1 MSEPKPT
8 HTPGPWIVLHEN
20 DMSIITKSEFSQG
33 EVVAQ
38 LSTWGDS
45 ELKANA
51 QLIAAAPDLLA
62 ACKSLL
68 SEPFGCPFCDS
79 GRLRNSER
87 IHTLD
92 CAYVLLQNAI
102 AKAEGTDNII

>member
-1 MSEPKPT
+1 MTEKQE
-8 HTPGPWIVLHEN
+8 HTPGPWIVKFDDDHAT
-20 DMSIITKSEFSQG
+20 ITKPDFEPG
-33 EVVAQ
+33 HAIAHV
-38 LSTWGDS
+38 STWNDA